1 MAEGVVQGEVASRP
15 PPDTA
20 CPLAALH
27 LEEGLPAR
35 GPAVTI
41 DGAVF
46 CRMSLSG
53 CTTLNI
59 YYSIRDFLVF
69 RFWPMVDDGLGSL

>member
-1 MAEGVVQGEVASRP
+1 MTIKTGMAEGVVQGEVASRP

-35 GPAVTI
+35 VPAVTI

-46 CRMSLSG
+46 AESHSPGAQL
-53 CTTLNI
+53 
-59 YYSIRDFLVF
+59 
-69 RFWPMVDDGLGSL
+69 